1 MLNICMVAY
10 INLKTKSL
18 IGVRKKVYAQCVHMS
33 NNNVTTSLVCLDG
46 ANIILLEF
54 FNGQEVS
61 QEILSSNTPVGGESF
76 FSKVAYHIQQNT
88 IKTNYMCIRY
98 HVLADDSLAQLV
110 KVAAEKFAVYFE
122 IPTFPYDGE
131 LTEERIKIDTHNQ
144 KLISPYVAGVFCP
157 ACVDGDVFLGKK
169 IIKTGN
175 GVQLFDTDSELNHK
189 NIIEDFK
196 IVGVASLTFWHGY
209 DRIIKSLDDFKR
221 KLPNIRCNYYIIG
234 EGPEKDKL
242 AKLAKELSVEDMV
255 HFCGSLDGDDL
266 LKMYQMAHC
275 GVASLGLHR
284 HHAENV
290 KIETLKVREFMAMGL
305 PFILSYQDSV
315 DFYSLPGVY
324 RVSNDDLPI
333 DLVDIFNKCKI
344 FYLDKSAGVLIDFA
358 RRNFGWE
365 EIMKKQVG
373 YIVKSV

>member
-46 ANIILLEF
+46 ANIILLGF

-61 QEILSSNTPVGGESF
+61 REILSSNTPVGGESF
-76 FSKVAYHIQQNT
+76 FCKVAYLIQQNT

-122 IPTFPYDGE
+122 IATFPYDGE
-131 LTEERIKIDTHNQ
+131 LTEERIKIDTNNQ

-175 GVQLFDTDSELNHK
+175 GVQLFDADSELNYKH
-189 NIIEDFK
+189 ITEDFN

-221 KLPNIRCNYYIIG
+221 RLPNIRCNYYIVG

-290 KIETLKVREFMAMGL
+290 KIETLKVREFMALGL

-333 DLVDIFNKCKI
+333 DLVDIFNKCKN

-358 RRNFGWE
+358 RKNFGWE
-365 EIMKKQVG
+365 EIMKKQVR